1 MQTWKLVLLQEGSR
15 TGRRSAERKKQ
26 SGGERAERCQWQI
39 QRGEGVAA
47 VEKIEVKR
55 EPEDFFGNRNRM
67 SQPTWL
73 FRRKATPL
81 ASTRINYWI
90 FDLLEF

>member
-1 MQTWKLVLLQEGSR
+1 M
-15 TGRRSAERKKQ
+15 
-26 SGGERAERCQWQI
+26 
-39 QRGEGVAA
+39 AA

-81 ASTRINYWI
+81 ASTIHSHVQWDINENASWSTFTDHEAY
-90 FDLLEF
+90 LLVVSRKAICDEISGFWELTSLES